1 MNALQHIPMYVPIIL
16 LALVALGLQQSRAR
30 VLPVRRLLAINIV
43 LSVVT
48 LAGVTQQW
56 RGTPWLALAIASWA
70 CGCLLLTFVLGQR
83 AAPPGATYDA
93 QTKRFFVPGSWWPM
107 ALFMLIFATKF
118 AIGMADAMAP
128 GQLRNIAAAVGI
140 SALYG
145 LYSGILNARAWALLK
160 LRLKNAR

>member
-1 MNALQHIPMYVPIIL
+1 MNVLQRIPFYVPIIL

-30 VLPVRRLLAINIV
+30 VLPVRRLLAMNLV

-48 LAGVTQQW
+48 LAAVAQQW

-70 CGCLLLTFVLGQR
+70 VGCLLLTFLLGQR
-83 AAPPGATYDA
+83 AAPPGAAYDA
-93 QTKRFFVPGSWWPM
+93 QTKRFAVPGSWWPM

-128 GQLRNIAAAVGI
+128 GQLRNMASALGI
-140 SALYG
+140 STLYG

-160 LRLKNAR
+160 LKDAR

>member
-1 MNALQHIPMYVPIIL
+1 MNVFQQIPFYVPIIL

-30 VLPVRRLLAINIV
+30 VLPVRRLLAMNLV

-48 LAGVTQQW
+48 LAAVAQQW

-70 CGCLLLTFVLGQR
+70 FGCLLVTFALGQR
-83 AAPPGATYDA
+83 AAPPGAAYDA
-93 QTKRFFVPGSWWPM
+93 QTKRFAVPGSWWPM

-118 AIGMADAMAP
+118 AIGMVDAMAP
-128 GQLRNIAAAVGI
+128 GQLRNMAAVVGI

-160 LRLKNAR
+160 LKNAR